1 MASPSAPVHPS
12 RYLAVFLVLLIG
24 VYLLVFLTG
33 NKHADAKLGIDL
45 QGGTRVTLT
54 ARTPDGSRP
63 TREALSQAQ
72 QIISARVNGLG
83 VSGSEVIVDG
93 DNLVITVPGTD
104 GNEARNLGQTA
115 RLYIRPVINAV
126 PVDSAGMQGGPQLP
140 APRGRLPNGRA
151 PGGPVPGGQPGL
163 PAPGGQP
170 GAPAPGASGLIPH
183 APAPGAAPS
192 PGHGPALPPGTG
204 PGEHLR
210 QVTCRYRPASR
221 SCRRSPGRI
230 RTTRRRPP
238 RLRHRPPPSTA
249 RPTATA
255 PAPSN
260 APAPST
266 AAAPPEAP
274 LLPPI
279 QPGPPDP
286 RKDLAERI
294 AKEREWRQS
303 TNKGVQFLAL
313 QYEATRCFQEDILAG
328 NDDPDLPLVTCDTQ
342 HKQAYLLAPS
352 IISGDQIE
360 NASSGMDQ
368 HSGGYIVDLQFRSGA
383 ANTWAD
389 FTAAHIGT
397 QTAFTLDSQVVS
409 APQIR
414 EAIPGGRTQITGGD
428 PPFTA
433 SSARELAN
441 VLKYGSLPLSFESSE
456 AQTVSATL
464 GLTSLHAGLIAGAI
478 GLGLVLLYSLLYY
491 RALGLLTA
499 LSLGASGAMV
509 FAILVLL
516 GRYINYTLDLAG
528 IAGLIIGIGTT
539 ADSFVVFFERIKDE
553 IREGKSFRSAI
564 PRGWGRARKTILSGN
579 AVTFLAAA
587 VLYFLAI
594 GQVKGFAFTL
604 GLTTA
609 LDTVVVFLV
618 TWPLLYLAGN
628 SKTLAKPAYN
638 GLGAVQQVAR
648 ERRAATA
655 GAYST
660 GRG

>member
-1 MASPSAPVHPS
+1 VASPSAPVHPA
-12 RYLAVFLVLLIG
+12 RYLAVFLILLIG
-24 VYLLVFLTG
+24 AYLLVFLTG
-33 NKHADAKLGIDL
+33 NKRADPKLGIDL

-72 QIISARVNGLG
+72 QIISDRVNGLG

-104 GNEARNLGQTA
+104 GSEARNLGQTA
-115 RLYIRPVINAV
+115 RLYIRPVINAL
-126 PVDSAGMQGGPQLP
+126 PAESRPLPQNPRLP
-140 APRGRLPNGRA
+140 APHGRPRLPLGRLP
-151 PGGPVPGGQPGL
+151 GGH
-163 PAPGGQP
+163 APGGQP
-170 GAPAPGASGLIPH
+170 GGPAPGGPAPGVAPGGQ
-183 APAPGAAPS
+183 PAPGAAP
-192 PGHGPALPPGTG
+192 GNLPALPEEPAV
-204 PGEHLR
+204 PP
-210 QVTCRYRPASR
+210 QPRPY
-221 SCRRSPGRI
+221 PQD
-230 RTTRRRPP
+230 
-238 RLRHRPPPSTA
+238 PPPS
-249 RPTATA
+249 PA
-255 PAPSN
+255 PAP
-260 APAPST
+260 APPP
-266 AAAPPEAP
+266 AAAPV
-274 LLPPI
+274 

-294 AKEREWRQS
+294 SKEKEWRQS

-313 QYEATRCFQEDILAG
+313 QYEATRCNQEDILAG
-328 NDDPDLPLVTCDTQ
+328 NDDPDLPLVTCDKE
-342 HKQAYLLAPS
+342 HNQAYLLAPS
-352 IISGDQIE
+352 IISGDEIQ
-360 NASSGMDQ
+360 NATSGLNQ
-368 HSGGYIVDLQFRSGA
+368 QSGGYIVDVQFKSGA

-389 FTAAHIGT
+389 FTAGHIGT

-409 APQIR
+409 APRIE
-414 EAIPGGRTQITGGD
+414 EAIPGGRTQIHGQ
-428 PPFTA
+428 FTQ
-433 SSARELAN
+433 SQARELAN

-464 GLTSLHAGLIAGAI
+464 GLTSLRAGLIAGAI
-478 GLGLVLLYSLLYY
+478 GLVLVLVYSLLYY
-491 RALGLLTA
+491 RVLGLLTA
-499 LSLGASGAMV
+499 LSLTASGAMV

-528 IAGLIIGIGTT
+528 IAGLIIGIGMT

-553 IREGKSFRSAI
+553 IREGRSFRSAV
-564 PRGWGRARKTILSGN
+564 PRGWARARKTILSGN

-587 VLYFLAI
+587 VLYVLAI

-604 GLTTA
+604 GLTTI

-618 TWPLLYLAGN
+618 TWPLVYLA
-628 SKTLAKPAYN
+628 SKSTTLAKPAYN

-648 ERRAATA
+648 ERRALAS